1 MPPVPTRAQDHVTT
15 EELMAATRTTR
26 DTLYEWVAHKL
37 LPRPWMTTTASRQ
50 LAAAWSREALER
62 GRYIVSAQRKGL
74 SLTEIAAHM
83 QEHWPRR

>member
-1 MPPVPTRAQDHVTT
+1 
-15 EELMAATRTTR
+15 MAATRTTR

>member
-1 MPPVPTRAQDHVTT
+1 
-15 EELMAATRTTR
+15 MAATRTTR
-26 DTLYEWVAHKL
+26 DTLYEWVAYKL

-50 LAAAWSREALER
+50 LTAAWSPEALEL

-74 SLTEIAAHM
+74 TLTEIAAHM